1 MQTEPDGPYNF
12 ILNYQDHLTKFLF
25 LRPLKTKTA
34 HEVAEHLVDIFCLVG
49 SPYTLQSDNGRE
61 FVNSVITK
69 LTTLWP
75 GLKIVHGRP
84 RHSQSQG
91 SVERANQDVRD
102 MLITWVNDNNNTKW
116 SEGLKFIQSQ
126 KNRSFHRGIGRSPY
140 EAMFGSRQV
149 NGLGDADLPRD
160 VIHKLQS
167 EEDLEEL
174 INSMENEQNDNND
187 NNNLT
192 NRGNV
197 ENENNNADQKNQD
210 NNENEANEMVDNN
223 NANNDEYSSV
233 AEDEDENSFNYQ
245 ITQRGKRILNQRDE
259 SHKMMKIQATKMLCE
274 SNKRYAPLEIGTNVL
289 IRVPDVDRGRLTPR
303 NVLAIVSEI
312 NNDGLYKLSTENGPL
327 DRLFSRNELLQADS
341 QFMSQSNDT
350 NIKKIPLRTA
360 ANMSSKGSG
369 QGFLRCNCKRFCG
382 DNKCSCKQRN
392 KKCNSKCHGSLTCKN
407 K

>member
-1 MQTEPDGPYNF
+1 
-12 ILNYQDHLTKFLF
+12 
-25 LRPLKTKTA
+25 
-34 HEVAEHLVDIFCLVG
+34 
-49 SPYTLQSDNGRE
+49 
-61 FVNSVITK
+61 
-69 LTTLWP
+69 
-75 GLKIVHGRP
+75 
-84 RHSQSQG
+84 
-91 SVERANQDVRD
+91 

-149 NGLGDADLPRD
+149 NGLGDADLPPD
-160 VIHKLQS
+160 VIQKLQS
-167 EEDLEEL
+167 EKDLEEL
-174 INSMENEQNDNND
+174 INSMENEQNVNHNTD
-187 NNNLT
+187 LT
-192 NRGNV
+192 KENV
-197 ENENNNADQKNQD
+197 ENENTNVDQKKNLG
-210 NNENEANEMVDNN
+210 NTENEANAKVDNN
-223 NANNDEYSSV
+223 NGNNDEYSV
-233 AEDEDENSFNYQ
+233 AESEVSFNYQ
-245 ITQRGKRILNQRDE
+245 ITQRGKRILNHREE

-274 SNKRYAPLEIGTNVL
+274 SNKRYAPLEVGTNVL

-341 QFMSQSNDT
+341 QFMSQSNNN

>member
-34 HEVAEHLVDIFCLVG
+34 HEVAEHLVDIFCIVG
-49 SPYTLQSDNGRE
+49 SPYILQSDNGRE

-69 LTTLWP
+69 LTTIWP

-149 NGLGDADLPRD
+149 NGLGDADLPPD
-160 VIHKLQS
+160 VIQKLQS
-167 EEDLEEL
+167 EKDLEEL
-174 INSMENEQNDNND
+174 INSMENEQNVNHNTD
-187 NNNLT
+187 LT
-192 NRGNV
+192 KENV
-197 ENENNNADQKNQD
+197 ENENTNVDQKKNLG
-210 NNENEANEMVDNN
+210 NTENEANAKVDNN
-223 NANNDEYSSV
+223 NGNNDEYSV
-233 AEDEDENSFNYQ
+233 AESEVSFNYQ
-245 ITQRGKRILNQRDE
+245 ITQRGKRILNHREE
-259 SHKMMKIQATKMLCE
+259 SHKMIKIQATKMLCE
-274 SNKRYAPLEIGTNVL
+274 SNKRYAPLEVGTNVL

-341 QFMSQSNDT
+341 QFMSQSNNN

-382 DNKCSCKQRN
+382 DNKCSCKQ
-392 KKCNSKCHGSLTCKN
+392 
-407 K
+407 